1 MSLAD
6 WLRTGFKK
14 LRAGGP
20 VREAAAPVV
29 VQPSAPQ
36 TPSDSLPPRHVHL
49 GVDFGTCW
57 SKLVLRD
64 YQAPTDRCFVVRP
77 GDPFDA
83 GENYRIPS
91 GVTVEGDRLY
101 FGWAGEHRAL
111 QAEAHVISSP
121 KMHAAFPS
129 SAEDPDR
136 SVGLSAVDISILVV
150 TYLLQVG
157 FGCARAYCATLSPP
171 AMPRM
176 SMSMGVPMSMLDQS
190 PLRERFLTIARV
202 AFDIWKA
209 EKEEPSFADGIE
221 IDRARAL
228 ITSARTRVTDRPVTS
243 TREWIRSEA
252 EAGLLWIF
260 QSPRIREGLHGCV
273 DVGAGTTDVSFFRIR
288 SRHEGDTWVKDALG
302 FYSARSCPPA
312 MNALDD
318 CLVKIN
324 DHGLSLAVL
333 RGKENAVIKRHG
345 LATHQ
350 RVQSVCKEIHETY
363 RRAWADAFEK
373 EKHESVWPR
382 YGLFVLG
389 GGSKVD
395 VVVDSLRESV
405 WPGQLAK
412 RTIGD
417 AGFPDDLY
425 DWPEKGQMIPFRE
438 DATFLLVAYGLSYL
452 GTDVPEVDNPS
463 EMPPLVIQQHPRT
476 PIDQDEYYPK

>member
-1 MSLAD
+1 M
-6 WLRTGFKK
+6 
-14 LRAGGP
+14 
-20 VREAAAPVV
+20 REAPAPVV
-29 VQPSAPQ
+29 VRPSAPQ
-36 TPSDSLPPRHVHL
+36 ARGDSLPPRHVHL

-77 GDPFDA
+77 GDAFDA

-91 GVTVEGDRLY
+91 SVTVEGDRLY
-101 FGWAGEHRAL
+101 FGWTGERRAL
-111 QAEAHVISSP
+111 QTETHVIRSP
-121 KMHAAFPS
+121 KMNAAFPS
-129 SAEDPDR
+129 SVENSDGHA
-136 SVGLSAVDISILVV
+136 GLSAEDISILVV

-157 FGCARAYCATLSPP
+157 FSCARAYCAALSPP

-176 SMSMGVPMSMLDQS
+176 SMSMGVPMSMLDES
-190 PLRERFLTIARV
+190 PLRDRFLTIARV

-209 EKEEPSFADGIE
+209 EKEEPSFADGID
-221 IDRARAL
+221 IDRAR
-228 ITSARTRVTDRPVTS
+228 TSIAAARTRVSGRPVIS
-243 TREWIRSEA
+243 TREWIRSES

-260 QSPRIREGLHGCV
+260 QSPLVREGLYGCV
-273 DVGAGTTDVSFFRIR
+273 DVGAGTTDTSFFRIR
-288 SRHEGDTWVKDALG
+288 TRHDGDTWVKDALG

-318 CLVKIN
+318 CLAKID
-324 DHGLSLAVL
+324 DHGLSLALL

-345 LATHQ
+345 LAKYQ
-350 RVQSVCKEIHETY
+350 PVQSVCEEVYKTY

-373 EKHESVWPR
+373 EKHESVWSQ

-395 VVVDSLRESV
+395 VVADSLRKSV
-405 WPGQLAK
+405 WPGRLSK
-412 RTIGD
+412 RAIGD

-425 DWPEKGQMIPFRE
+425 DWPEKGGQLIHFRK